1 MFSRNINMITASIVT
16 YHHPNSEIGK
26 VVDCILQSK
35 VHRLYIIDN
44 SANDALRS
52 LEKISAKIRYIHN
65 ANIGYGGAHNIAIRE
80 AIENGAKY
88 HVVINP
94 DIYFFPGTIELLSD
108 YMDQH
113 QDVGQVMPK
122 VLYPNGELQHLC
134 KLLPTP
140 MDLLFRRFLPDQF
153 LNQRRSRFEMRFSG
167 YNKEMNV
174 PFLSGCFMFLRI
186 DTLKETGLF
195 DERFFMYGEDIDLC
209 RRIHRKYKTMYY
221 PQAIITHV
229 HEAASYKNKKML
241 RIHICNI
248 IKYFNKWGWIIDS
261 ERIKVNKAAIHSSM
275 P

>member
-1 MFSRNINMITASIVT
+1 MITASIVT

-113 QDVGQVMPK
+113 KDVGQVMPK

-140 MDLLFRRFLPDQF
+140 MDLLFRRF
-153 LNQRRSRFEMRFSG
+153 
-167 YNKEMNV
+167 
-174 PFLSGCFMFLRI
+174 
-186 DTLKETGLF
+186 
-195 DERFFMYGEDIDLC
+195 
-209 RRIHRKYKTMYY
+209 
-221 PQAIITHV
+221 
-229 HEAASYKNKKML
+229 
-241 RIHICNI
+241 
-248 IKYFNKWGWIIDS
+248 
-261 ERIKVNKAAIHSSM
+261 
-275 P
+275 

>member
-1 MFSRNINMITASIVT
+1 MITASIVT

-113 QDVGQVMPK
+113 KDVGQVMPK

-186 DTLKETGLF
+186 DALKETGLF

>member
-1 MFSRNINMITASIVT
+1 MITASIVT

-65 ANIGYGGAHNIAIRE
+65 ANIGYGGSPQHC
-80 AIENGAKY
+80 
-88 HVVINP
+88 
-94 DIYFFPGTIELLSD
+94 DPGSHRKRSEISCCNQPLTSISF
-108 YMDQH
+108 Q
-113 QDVGQVMPK
+113 GQSNFCPITWTNTKTWDKSCLK

-229 HEAASYKNKKML
+229 HEAASYKKQENAENPYL
-241 RIHICNI
+241 QHNQI
-248 IKYFNKWGWIIDS
+248 F
-261 ERIKVNKAAIHSSM
+261 
-275 P
+275 